1 MYENELKAV
10 YEGPRLNALT
20 SLNFYVYQWPSIHCL
35 YFIYARK
42 IYVRTHVNPQSS
54 SRTQRS
60 VLGLC
65 DTTTCTGGPC
75 HRLFSLSKFL
85 LWNGIRRLP
94 KTDFESYQPSD
105 QKSSS
110 WKFIFFIVNHYVV
123 RIFVCVRLFRRRFFS
138 RYLTDF
144 SQKCLLYPSVDGL
157 DIDEVVIWE
166 KLLKKEK
173 RFVEREK
180 SLYLKYVRVR

>member
-1 MYENELKAV
+1 MLKRVNLAQLL
-10 YEGPRLNALT
+10 RLPVTFHTLPLFTRVKFT
-20 SLNFYVYQWPSIHCL
+20 S
-35 YFIYARK
+35 
-42 IYVRTHVNPQSS
+42 VRTLILK

-60 VLGLC
+60 VLGLR

-144 SQKCLLYPSVDGL
+144 SQKCLLYRSVDGL

-180 SLYLKYVRVR
+180 VPVF